1 MASQTLACRNALDCS
16 AFLVNAKERRH
27 HAKLAC
33 YGLRVDKHRAGLR
46 RIDDVAVEVG
56 EAADGMR
63 LQIPR
68 EKASSTPRESIVP
81 LICSGVT
88 RKSCSGFFLRG
99 HLVDE
104 KPRKV
109 ALGKRGRR
117 WPWGRT
123 ARSRNTADG
132 GCRKAACF
140 EKSTSGKVH
149 GSCRGAAYSVTCS
162 MPSERIDTT
171 WSSASE

>member
-1 MASQTLACRNALDCS
+1 MASRTPVCRNALDCS

-33 YGLRVDKHRAGLR
+33 HDLRVGKHRAGLR
-46 RIDDVAVEVG
+46 RIDDVTVEVG

-63 LQIPR
+63 LQALAKDVVNSQGKLRPADLLR
-68 EKASSTPRESIVP
+68 RHDEELR
-81 LICSGVT
+81 
-88 RKSCSGFFLRG
+88 GFFLRS

-104 KPRKV
+104 KPCEVTLRKC
-109 ALGKRGRR
+109 GGR

-123 ARSRNTADG
+123 ARGRNTTDG
-132 GCRKAACF
+132 SRCKAACF